1 MITLLPTGIPP
12 KVQTSRCITT
22 LLFFLC
28 FSFLLS
34 VFPFGATKNNFRS
47 LFSSDLKTF
56 QWKAMDKKE
65 QKQNQTMTMTNKEK
79 DMDKVIQVFHLDNNS
94 MENNETLS
102 LFNNTETLKVNDK
115 WNNHLVTNDSTQSNV
130 TQLSDSIACT
140 WSPYSDAECVSHLSK
155 RLPPSQQRRHW
166 FFFGDSTM
174 SRMWSWGNL
183 SQRLISYP
191 RDKCKNCHGA
201 KKLGRCRN
209 NQGYGL
215 SIKTNWS
222 WNPPNELE
230 GPGQNYGA
238 RSPNCLECSSCK
250 SSYLTC
256 NQNDPC
262 SVPYGGYLAME
273 FARDVVLQ
281 TKEYNTTQENIA
293 LFLQRWIT
301 AQNAT
306 SHTPICV
313 INVGLHDISLPNV
326 TDDIFVSHMRWTFY
340 LLHPVCSHVV
350 WIHLTAPYNE
360 SRTQKTPRLKIWNEG
375 VLRILESSPDL
386 RQKSSVVDVF
396 AASQRGTHSDNV
408 HLSKNWYRMLGYMF
422 LNLIPK

>member
-1 MITLLPTGIPP
+1 MILSLLSGIRA
-12 KVQTSRCITT
+12 KAQISRCKCIKKTT
-22 LLFFLC
+22 FLLC
-28 FSFLLS
+28 FFIILSVVLLKETRNNVSFL
-34 VFPFGATKNNFRS
+34 FRA
-47 LFSSDLKTF
+47 DLIPF
-56 QWKAMDKKE
+56 QWKTKDE
-65 QKQNQTMTMTNKEK
+65 IQNQ
-79 DMDKVIQVFHLDNNS
+79 IQNQIQRQT
-94 MENNETLS
+94 NETQKDKAAH
-102 LFNNTETLKVNDK
+102 NNGTIGNDNKTLPWKDNSKIDHVDDK
-115 WNNHLVTNDSTQSNV
+115 WLLSNHS
-130 TQLSDSIACT
+130 SDSIACT
-140 WSPYSDAECVSHLSK
+140 WAPYSNADCVSLLSK

-166 FFFGDSTM
+166 FFLGDSTM
-174 SRMWSWGNL
+174 ARMWSWGNL
-183 SQRLISYP
+183 SQTLISNP
-191 RDKCKNCHGA
+191 RDKCKTCHGA

-222 WNPPNELE
+222 WNPPNALE
-230 GPGQNYGA
+230 GPGQNYGT
-238 RSPNCLECSSCK
+238 RSPHCLECSSCK

-256 NQNDPC
+256 NQKKHPC

-293 LFLQRWIT
+293 LFLQRWINT
-301 AQNAT
+301 QNAT
-306 SHTPICV
+306 SHNPICI

-326 TDDIFVSHMRWTFY
+326 TNDIFLSHMQWTFQ
-340 LLHPVCSHVV
+340 LLHPVCSHLV

-375 VLRILESSPDL
+375 VLRILETGTDL
-386 RQKSSVVDVF
+386 RHKSTVVDAF